1 MEALAI
7 AGGIIAVPFTLGTS
21 MLFGAAAGAGAGA
34 IEAVLNKWKMQS
46 RTTEAI
52 VQDRKVFQ
60 ELQPKA
66 DYLKQ
71 CVADLAIFCRKHT
84 EPVLSSRHMEGEFHS
99 LRDVLRKQEVKVP
112 VLRLTLPVFIQEE
125 VNVHFTRLCHSL
137 ERLRQASANEGIL
150 TIIGGILDE
159 LHEGPEDEEI
169 RTMIVNFVEKEFAM
183 IFFQV

>member
-1 MEALAI
+1 MAALA
-7 AGGIIAVPFTLGTS
+7 GGLIAVPFTLGTS
-21 MLFGAAAGAGAGA
+21 MLVGAAVAAGAGAAG
-34 IEAVLNKWKMQS
+34 AVLNKWNMQI

-71 CVADLAIFCRKHT
+71 CVADLAIFCRNHT

-99 LRDVLRKQEVKVP
+99 LRDMLRKQEVEVP

-125 VNVHFTRLCHSL
+125 VNVHFTRLRHSL
-137 ERLRQASANEGIL
+137 EQASANEGIL
-150 TIIGGILDE
+150 TTIGGILDE
-159 LHEGPEDEEI
+159 LHEGREDEES

-183 IFFQV
+183 SFFQV